1 MNNGANMNEE
11 AIKFISE
18 IVKPWETLNRE
29 LATAFSMNPSINDF
43 ITKTNALAVSI
54 KHIPEATQKIKPE
67 VLAKENQSYEII
79 SDLADSVK
87 HGKLRKPK
95 RECKLTVS
103 SMFERNPEA
112 KVRFLRNRI
121 SIHHNGF
128 GKIDFMKCAM
138 DSALF
143 FSQKLGIRTDW
154 APKIFNNSGVF
165 SDEIKVHATRQHQI
179 IWTGMQ
185 LEIVQINDHGEYEN
199 VDLNGQV
206 KFILTSEFQKPV

>member
-1 MNNGANMNEE
+1 MKEE

-29 LATAFSMNPSINDF
+29 LVTPFSMNPAINDF
-43 ITKTNALAVSI
+43 VTKANALAVSI
-54 KHIPEATQKIKPE
+54 KHIPEANQNIKPDA
-67 VLAKENQSYEII
+67 LIKESQSYEII
-79 SDLADSVK
+79 SDLADSFK
-87 HGKLRKPK
+87 HGELRKPE

-121 SIHHNGF
+121 SVIHNSY

-143 FSQKLGIRTDW
+143 LSQKLEVRTDW
-154 APKIFNNSGVF
+154 SPKILNNSGEF
-165 SDEIKVHATRQHQI
+165 SDEIRVHASRKHQV

-185 LEIVQINDHGEYEN
+185 LEFVHLNVQGEYEN
-199 VDLNGQV
+199 IDLNGQV
-206 KFILTSEFQKPV
+206 KFTLTSEF